1 MIPSEVAKA
10 WEAAKE
16 RKQQPG
22 QANAPHAKALRG
34 VAAVHVAVVAAVIL
48 QPVQKVLVF
57 IVAGFQLHSLFG
69 VFQSVYAV
77 AKAAAGQ
84 GCIIIPAGAALTDG
98 NGFQHVHG
106 LGVMARIDIVSGGLH
121 TGVLVREIGRAS
133 CRERV

>member
-1 MIPSEVAKA
+1 MLMIPSEVAKA
-10 WEAAKE
+10 WEAAAKE

-77 AKAAAGQ
+77 CFSM
-84 GCIIIPAGAALTDG
+84 CI
-98 NGFQHVHG
+98 
-106 LGVMARIDIVSGGLH
+106 S
-121 TGVLVREIGRAS
+121 
-133 CRERV
+133 

>member
-1 MIPSEVAKA
+1 M
-10 WEAAKE
+10 
-16 RKQQPG
+16 
-22 QANAPHAKALRG
+22 
-34 VAAVHVAVVAAVIL
+34 

-57 IVAGFQLHSLFG
+57 VVAGFQLHSLFG
-69 VFQSVYAV
+69 VFQSVYTV

-121 TGVLVREIGRAS
+121 TGVLVRGLCAAAIPGTAVAIAAAEKGFK
-133 CRERV
+133 RVKAKAEGVVLLCAAVA